1 MATRT
6 TTSQSASS
14 STSSGSSSDQ
24 LNNPP
29 GASTGLRPPSGDD
42 VTIVFTDI
50 ARAASL
56 WEFDPRAMR
65 DATLLHNALLRY
77 SSSPRWVCIY
87 DFSNFAIQSSIA
99 CTDRC

>member
-1 MATRT
+1 MATT
-6 TTSQSASS
+6 ASQ
-14 STSSGSSSDQ
+14 STSSGSSSSGQ

-29 GASTGLRPPSGDD
+29 GASAGLRPPSGDD

-77 SSSPRWVCIY
+77 SPTSPRR
-87 DFSNFAIQSSIA
+87 SPSSMTVLTTVI
-99 CTDRC
+99 TDRC